1 MATKTKT
8 PTVTVK
14 EKKVQGTP
22 VGFEGTVSLQGL
34 KNTKLTRKDGT
45 TVFST
50 KSALS
55 ASVRSLAKR
64 TGLDF
69 ETVAPTT
76 TATTATKK
84 AAKKSSTKKTTTC
97 KK

>member
-55 ASVRSLAKR
+55 TSVRSLAKR

-69 ETVAPTT
+69 ETVAP
-76 TATTATKK
+76 ATATKK

>member
-50 KSALS
+50 KSAL
-55 ASVRSLAKR
+55 RSPLLAKAR
-64 TGLDF
+64 RLQP
-69 ETVAPTT
+69 AR
-76 TATTATKK
+76 
-84 AAKKSSTKKTTTC
+84 SKTHVFL
-97 KK
+97 